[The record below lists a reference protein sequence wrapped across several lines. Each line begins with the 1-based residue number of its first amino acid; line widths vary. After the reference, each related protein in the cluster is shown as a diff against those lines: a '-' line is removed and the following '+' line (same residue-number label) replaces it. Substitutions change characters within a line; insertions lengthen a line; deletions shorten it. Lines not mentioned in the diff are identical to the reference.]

1 MCLGA
6 SAKAANARMKR
17 NYEFK
22 LQARER
28 EWMRTLSLT
37 STERMQYERGIEESN
52 LGLANFYSD
61 IQE

>member
-6 SAKAANARMKR
+6 GARAANERMKR

-28 EWMRTLSLT
+28 EWMQTLSLT
-37 STERMQYERGIEESN
+37 NVERMQY
-52 LGLANFYSD
+52 
-61 IQE
+61 